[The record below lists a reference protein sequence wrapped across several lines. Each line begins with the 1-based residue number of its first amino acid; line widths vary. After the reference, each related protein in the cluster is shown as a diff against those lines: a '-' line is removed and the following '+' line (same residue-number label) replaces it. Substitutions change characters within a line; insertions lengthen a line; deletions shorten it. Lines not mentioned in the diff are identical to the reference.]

1 MAISDTFSN
10 LRKRYSQDNPE
21 AMRNP
26 WILGGLGL
34 VATFL
39 TVNAVFIFFAIT
51 TSPGLVT
58 EDYYDQGR
66 DYEENVLKIMAA
78 QDALNWDTKLALP
91 GKILVQQADTYRF
104 SAVDSRGIPIM
115 DADVSVVAYRP
126 SDADADFKVRL
137 DQAAPG
143 QYQALI
149 AFPLPGIWDLNITV
163 KDGENTFAMSHRVSA
178 QLP

>member
-1 MAISDTFSN
+1 MAISNTFST

-39 TVNAVFIFFAIT
+39 TVNAVFIYFAIT

-58 EDYYDQGR
+58 EDYYDRGR

-78 QDALNWDTKLALP
+78 QDALNWETKLAIP
-91 GKILVQQADTYRF
+91 AKITIQEPDTYRF

-126 SDADADFKVRL
+126 SDADADFKVAL
-137 DQAAPG
+137 NQAAPG
-143 QYQALI
+143 QYQARI

-163 KDGENTFAMSHRVSA
+163 NDGENTFTMSHRVSA

>member
-1 MAISDTFSN
+1 MAISDTLSN
-10 LRKRYSQDNPE
+10 LRKRYSQENRD

-26 WILGGLGL
+26 WILGGIGL
-34 VATFL
+34 VGMFFAF
-39 TVNAVFIFFAIT
+39 NAVFIYLAIT

-58 EDYYDQGR
+58 EDYYDKGR
-66 DYEENVLKIMAA
+66 NYEENMLKIMAA
-78 QDALNWDTKLALP
+78 QNALNWDTKLALP
-91 GKILVQQADTYRF
+91 AQIITQQPDTFRF
-104 SAVDSRGIPIM
+104 SAVDARGLPIM

-137 DQAAPG
+137 NQAAPG

-163 KDGENTFAMSHRVSA
+163 KDGENTFTMTHRISA